1 MSKIKVHTL
10 AKKHGIKSA
19 EFVKHLAS
27 IGFPVTSYQAS
38 LEEWDI
44 PIIEMRLMQGGI
56 IEDPDAVAEK
66 SGDSAASGDAMS
78 WDELMTAAATSTEAA
93 SAEEDEKDEEAP
105 AEEIAEVPTAE
116 IEEPEAVEPEIAVE
130 PPAETTTIETPEDSA
145 EVKAEV
151 KPNEL
156 AAVTD
161 VDEVAAVTDVDEVN
175 AEVVTEVTAAPE
187 TPAEPKAEAAAKAPS
202 DAPAQTG
209 KPGEKT
215 VQAKKVAKPKDPKGP
230 VPKPAKRSAT
240 KLGKID
246 LAALGLAKS
255 QIAGKKKGSTFTDI
269 RDRESARRRDQRS
282 KQRDAQRDRRRGK
295 HRPKHVS
302 TVDRKGDV
310 VLEMPVT
317 VKSFSLATGIPS
329 GDILRQ
335 LFDLDIMA
343 TINQVID
350 SDTLELLADEYEIG
364 ISIKEETDIE
374 AELMEEILAGRH
386 QVDETSLKPRR
397 PVIAFLGH
405 VDHGKTSLIDAIRS
419 TRIAAK
425 EAGGI
430 TQHIGAYVAEL
441 ADGREVT
448 ILDTPGHAAFS
459 AMRARGAQTT
469 DIVVLVVAADD
480 GIKPQTLEA
489 INHAREA
496 KTPVVVAL
504 NKCDTVGANPEK
516 VKAELATQGLQ
527 AEDWGGETGIVEV
540 SALKKQGIDALLERI
555 LLEAE
560 VMNLTAHAKG
570 DAIGTVLEAKVET
583 GKGKVAHVL
592 IQDGTLKPKDVVLV
606 GHTFGKIRLL
616 FDHNGKPCKEAGP
629 STPVEVLGLDSL
641 PSIGEKLYALKDLKA
656 AKAVAEKR
664 LLHRTE
670 LERASKGGVT
680 LSNLFEK
687 LDESVTEK
695 LRFVVKTDV
704 QGSAEVLVNT
714 LKEMSSD
721 EVIVE
726 IVHQGVGGVSLTDIQ
741 LASTADAIVIAF
753 NVKPEGKARKE
764 AERVGVEIRQYEVI
778 YDVVDD
784 VAKAVAGLLTPD
796 KIEKVVGQLE
806 VLEVFTSS
814 RWGTIAGSR
823 VLSGFIKRS
832 CRARVIRDGKVVIE
846 TPVDS
851 LRHFKDDVREVK
863 EGNEC
868 GVKLVDFS
876 EILAGDTIEAIEMVE
891 IARTLEDA
899 QLASLDKSEKA
910 TASNS

>member
-1 MSKIKVHTL
+1 MGKIKVHTL

-19 EFVKHLAS
+19 EFVKHLAN

-38 LEEWDI
+38 LDEWDI
-44 PIIEMRLMQGGI
+44 PVIEMRLIQGRI
-56 IEDPDAVAEK
+56 IEDPDAVTEK
-66 SGDSAASGDAMS
+66 ASDSAGSGDAMS
-78 WDELMTAAATSTEAA
+78 WDDLMKA
-93 SAEEDEKDEEAP
+93 AP
-105 AEEIAEVPTAE
+105 APDTSA
-116 IEEPEAVEPEIAVE
+116 
-130 PPAETTTIETPEDSA
+130 PED
-145 EVKAEV
+145 
-151 KPNEL
+151 
-156 AAVTD
+156 D
-161 VDEVAAVTDVDEVN
+161 
-175 AEVVTEVTAAPE
+175 AEVVDEETVAAQDDAVETTEEIPAPETTEVVETEATE
-187 TPAEPKAEAAAKAPS
+187 TPAENPEVPEATEAATEDEAIDEAPSVIEGTKAEDPQEEDPQEEATPEEDPQEEATVTKS
-202 DAPAQTG
+202 EGAPADD
-209 KPGEKT
+209 
-215 VQAKKVAKPKDPKGP
+215 KPKDESGKSTTIPASKAPKGP
-230 VPKPAKRSAT
+230 VPKPGKSAAT

-255 QIAGKKKGSTFTDI
+255 QLSGKKKGSTFTDI

-282 KQRDAQRDRRRGK
+282 KQREAQRDRRRGK
-295 HRPKHVS
+295 GRPKHVS
-302 TVDRKGDV
+302 TIDRKGDV
-310 VLEMPVT
+310 TLEAPVT

-350 SDTLELLADEYEIG
+350 GETLELLADEYEIG
-364 ISIKEETDIE
+364 IRIKEETDIE

-386 QVDETSLKPRR
+386 AVDDSSIKPRR

-419 TRIAAK
+419 TRVAAK

-430 TQHIGAYVAEL
+430 TQHVGAYVAEL
-441 ADGREVT
+441 SDGREVT

-459 AMRARGAQTT
+459 DMRARGAQTT

-489 INHAREA
+489 INHARA
-496 KTPVVVAL
+496 AATPVVVAL
-504 NKCDTVGANPEK
+504 NKIDTVGANTEK
-516 VKAELATQGLQ
+516 VKAELANHGLQ

-540 SALKKQGIDALLERI
+540 SALKKQGIDDLLERV

-560 VMNLTAHAKG
+560 VMNLSAHAKG

-606 GHTFGKIRLL
+606 GHTYGKIRLL

-670 LERASKGGVT
+670 IERASKGGVT

-741 LASTADAIVIAF
+741 LASTAEAIVIAF

-764 AERVGVEIRQYEVI
+764 AERVGVEIRPYNVI

-784 VAKAVAGLLTPD
+784 VEKAIAGLLAPD
-796 KIEKVVGQLE
+796 KVEKIVGQLE

-823 VLSGFIKRS
+823 VLSGFIKRI
-832 CRARVIRDGKVVIE
+832 CRARVIRDGKVIVE
-846 TPVDS
+846 AQVDS

-876 EILAGDTIEAIEMVE
+876 AIQAGDTIEAIEMVE

-899 QLASLDKSEKA
+899 QLASIDKEEKA
-910 TASNS
+910 AAADS